1 MYANGLV
8 PFDATGTRAFFDT
21 PGFVRTINFVSQVRK
36 LSENQREPEFD
47 SGRVAF
53 APDRFSMYR
62 AYKYYPYRVNKFAQF
77 NWEAI
82 EMPKGPDGRNSS
94 ELSSLLLAVSR
105 RSSEKEAAWKFLKF
119 LTSDPRVQLG
129 ILRNTYGWP
138 ALKKA
143 ASTPQATEQL
153 RKNFPGTEKY
163 IDVNVI
169 DSIIE
174 NSVVAPRFKKYDEA
188 MDAADKELY
197 RIIEDPY
204 DLEGRLYKLNQS
216 VNAHL
221 R

>member
-1 MYANGLV
+1 
-8 PFDATGTRAFFDT
+8 
-21 PGFVRTINFVSQVRK
+21 
-36 LSENQREPEFD
+36 
-47 SGRVAF
+47 
-53 APDRFSMYR
+53 MYR
-62 AYKYYPYRVNKFAQF
+62 AYKYYPYRIKKFAQF

-82 EMPKGPDGRNSS
+82 EMPRGPDGRNAS
-94 ELSSLLLAVSR
+94 ELSSVLLAVSH
-105 RSSEKEAAWKFLKF
+105 RSQHPEAAWKFLKF
-119 LTSDPRVQLG
+119 LTADPRTQLD
-129 ILRNTYGWP
+129 ILKYSHGWP

-153 RKNFPGTEKY
+153 HKNLPGSEQY
-163 IDVNVI
+163 IDVKVI

-204 DLEGRLYKLNQS
+204 DLEDRLDKLDRS
-216 VNAHL
+216 VNAML